1 MDPTPTTPSALTYL
15 PEPDRRPAAWGLFW
29 LFLGWALASWLRHGL
44 VEPALLTA
52 RCDAIVWSQVWAQG
66 VWSQWASIDG
76 ACLVRAT
83 TVQVFVN
90 HRLATVALAVAVLA
104 LVLRRRWVA
113 GVALFLGAAALV
125 LYSTDRGTLA
135 VLLAGWVWVSPP
147 AAAQRTA
154 SRT

>member
-104 LVLRRRWVA
+104 LVLRRRWLA

>member
-104 LVLRRRWVA
+104 LVLRRRWLA

-125 LYSTDRGTLA
+125 LYSTDRGALA